1 MNWVSYHLQLNAS
14 SEVIEIISDSIFSLS
29 ASSTIQASKASA
41 YFSLDCSW
49 FCPLVSV
56 PTGLLWVLL
65 FSYLCCCTDLLIC
78 VSYLNILNTGFQRFP
93 IASRL
98 MIKFL
103 RSCQETLSLFYF
115 KNFILKS
122 NINCFDCPNVIC
134 VLFSLGPCLF
144 IF

>member
-1 MNWVSYHLQLNAS
+1 MPLLKLLKLSLIPFFFFFLSQPLQQFRRRRLLL
-14 SEVIEIISDSIFSLS
+14 IFPRLFLVLS
-29 ASSTIQASKASA
+29 PC
-41 YFSLDCSW
+41 L
-49 FCPLVSV
+49 V

-122 NINCFDCPNVIC
+122 NINCF
-134 VLFSLGPCLF
+134 
-144 IF
+144 